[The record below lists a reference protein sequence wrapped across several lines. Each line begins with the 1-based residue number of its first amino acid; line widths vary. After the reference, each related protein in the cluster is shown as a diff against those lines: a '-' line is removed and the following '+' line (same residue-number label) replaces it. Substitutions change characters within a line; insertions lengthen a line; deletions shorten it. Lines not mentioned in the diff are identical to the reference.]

1 MLLIERT
8 ASKQVWDTFRGKK
21 RAEEDFFDCG
31 EKKSHTFVECVPRI
45 LPPHVHCNFLLF
57 SGGVLVARRRL
68 WYLGHTANRLICG
81 MKSQCRRINAPYLQ
95 ISRIN
100 FQSQHLCRRETNN
113 KRRFIIIKIYLSAFI
128 EDRYSPS
135 QQLFHGVH
143 ACVRLCFEGR
153 WGVDL
158 PMYGVMWLDSITVNL
173 VLLLS
178 SCHCVKTN
186 NHRQVQLSRQRN
198 LRNMFCACICRA
210 KSITATSTW
219 SVPSA
224 SCWWMTSKKY
234 FVSAESLFD
243 GKPAP
248 HYTNG
253 KSKRA
258 KSWRCE
264 GFTFCCQKYLHRILH
279 NKAVNSSEVWHEL
292 NESLIFPHSGKLKK
306 SWNITSHKI

>member
-1 MLLIERT
+1 MLLMERT
-8 ASKQVWDTFRGKK
+8 ASKQVWDTFSGKK
-21 RAEEDFFDCG
+21 RAEEDFLDCG
-31 EKKSHTFVECVPRI
+31 SKKVS
-45 LPPHVHCNFLLF
+45 
-57 SGGVLVARRRL
+57 
-68 WYLGHTANRLICG
+68 Y
-81 MKSQCRRINAPYLQ
+81 
-95 ISRIN
+95 
-100 FQSQHLCRRETNN
+100 LCRMCPEDPPSSCPLWLFVVQWGCTCGSQTSVVSRSHCQQTHLWDEVPVQENKCSLFTNKQN
-113 KRRFIIIKIYLSAFI
+113 QFSVSASLHLLRFIYQHF

-135 QQLFHGVH
+135 QRLFHGVH
-143 ACVRLCFEGR
+143 TCVRLCFEGR

-186 NHRQVQLSRQRN
+186 NHCQVQLSRQRN

-292 NESLIFPHSGKLKK
+292 N
-306 SWNITSHKI
+306 